1 MIIERIAAAADRG
14 VKVHILCGGKHGISE
29 WDILDTFASL
39 RTLKRFG
46 VKVHKQKNLRVH
58 AKLII
63 VDDEQAL
70 VGSMNI
76 DRSAFDLRR
85 ELGIMTGDHA
95 HGGPAQGGLR
105 AATGT
110 RRTTTTRPIRWTR
123 PSTTRT
129 TSRTTTTSCMNEL
142 EAEAGPAKV
151 SLRELALTFNHIAL
165 ASFGGGLSAWSREV
179 LVVEKQWMG
188 EAEFLSAMTMC
199 RILPGA
205 NQVNMAVFAGLEDAW
220 ARRGGG
226 GACSGCASCR

>member
-1 MIIERIAAAADRG
+1 MAQFIYSASERPDVQPPKYGDAVILERLAAAADRG
-14 VKVHILCGGKHGISE
+14 VKVHVLCGGKHGISE

-39 RTLKRFG
+39 RTLNRFG

-58 AKLII
+58 AKLIV
-63 VDDEQAL
+63 VDARHAL

-85 ELGIMTGDHA
+85 ELGIMTDD
-95 HGGPAQGGLR
+95 
-105 AATGT
+105 AAIVG
-110 RRTTTTRPIRWTR
+110 RRKKSSTADGIR

-129 TSRTTTTSCMNEL
+129 TSRTTKTSCMSEIDPPLEL
-142 EAEAGPAKV
+142 EKV
-151 SLRELALTFNHIAL
+151 SLLDLAWTFNHIAL

-179 LVVEKQWMG
+179 LVLEKQWMG

-205 NQVNMAVFAGLEDAW
+205 NRKW
-220 ARRGGG
+220 RPSPARR
-226 GACSGCASCR
+226 CVVCQER